1 MTEKP
6 SDFARAIWW
15 RCLAVGSARRCAL
28 RTGTKAAARCFI
40 PLVRCDRRFWQNRP
54 TSIDLVNPCDGRN
67 SPLAGSVKL
76 SGVKP
81 DPRRTKLTA
90 CWVGRA
96 LRPTGCGLSRR

>member
-1 MTEKP
+1 
-6 SDFARAIWW
+6 
-15 RCLAVGSARRCAL
+15 
-28 RTGTKAAARCFI
+28 
-40 PLVRCDRRFWQNRP
+40 
-54 TSIDLVNPCDGRN
+54 LVNPCDGRN